1 MENKVTL
8 FEKSYLEKKLCR
20 IEEEYKKLLDIIAET
35 QQHEEKSKILK
46 RLGEIEKL
54 ISLKNHLERINKSI
68 EEVIGIIESE
78 EDGELKELGKEE
90 LDSLRKEK
98 EKIEREIKE
107 YLFERK
113 EENEKNAIMEIRAG
127 IGGEEAS
134 LFARDLFRMYA
145 KYCEKK
151 NYKVEIYN
159 SHPSELGG
167 FKEIIFLVKGKGAY
181 GNLKFERGV
190 HRVQRIPITESSGR
204 IHTSAATVA
213 VFPEVEEKEIKIDPK
228 DLKIET
234 FRASG
239 HGGQHVNK
247 TSSAVRITH
256 IPTGIVVSCQDER
269 SQIQNRARAMK
280 ILKARLHYLYEKE
293 RKEKIAR
300 DRKSQIGTGERSEKI
315 RTYNFPQNRVTDHR
329 INLTLYN
336 LDEVMEGEIEPFISK
351 LKEWEVENEKNISV

>member
-1 MENKVTL
+1 MENKVAISQ
-8 FEKSYLEKKLCR
+8 KSGIEKKLCE
-20 IEEEYKKLLDIIAET
+20 IEDEYKKLIDIIASGNGKDKGE
-35 QQHEEKSKILK
+35 ILK

-54 ISLKNHLERINKSI
+54 VSLKKDLDKVNQSI
-68 EEVIGIIESE
+68 EEVTKIIENE
-78 EDGELKELGKEE
+78 EDEELKKLGKEE
-90 LDSLRKEK
+90 LESLKKEK
-98 EKIEREIKE
+98 EDIERKIKK
-107 YLFERK
+107 YFFERK
-113 EENEKNAIMEIRAG
+113 KENEKNAIMEIRAG

-134 LFARDLFRMYA
+134 LFATDLFRMYA

-151 NYKVEIYN
+151 NYKIEIYN

-213 VFPEVEEKEIKIDPK
+213 VFPEVEEEEIKIDPK

-269 SQIQNRARAMK
+269 SQIQNRAKAMK

-293 RKEKIAR
+293 RKEKI
-300 DRKSQIGTGERSEKI
+300 DKERKSQIGTGERSEKI

-336 LDEVMEGEIEPFISK
+336 LDEVMEGNIDPLIEK
-351 LKEWEVENEKNISV
+351 LKEWEVENEEI